1 LDVGCGSGV
10 LAICAAALG
19 ASTALAIDIDATSVG
34 EARINVNK
42 NGFSSNI
49 EVLCV
54 SLENTNDGFYLVMAN
69 ILIDSIL
76 LISEEPK
83 SKLKSE
89 GPLLVSGFRDTRKDE
104 VIQRFRELGLSLD
117 KELSNEGWG
126 ALSFKTH

>member
-1 LDVGCGSGV
+1 MGCGSGV

-89 GPLLVSGFRDTRKDE
+89 GLLLVSGFRDTRKDE

>member
-1 LDVGCGSGV
+1 VGCGSGV

-49 EVLCV
+49 EVLCG

-89 GPLLVSGFRDTRKDE
+89 GLLLVSGFRDTRKDE

>member
-1 LDVGCGSGV
+1 VGCGSGV

-89 GPLLVSGFRDTRKDE
+89 GLLLVSGFRDTRKDE